1 VSTGKGCRSGF
12 VGAIWEDMFFV
23 CWLCAVYEVGEK
35 VRMSEVLTYIRYAMS
50 LTHLYHLTRG

>member
-1 VSTGKGCRSGF
+1 